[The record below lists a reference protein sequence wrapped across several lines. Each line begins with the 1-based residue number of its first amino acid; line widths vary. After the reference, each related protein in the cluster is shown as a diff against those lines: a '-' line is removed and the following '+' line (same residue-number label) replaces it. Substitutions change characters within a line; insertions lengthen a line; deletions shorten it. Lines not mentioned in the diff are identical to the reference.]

1 MNKLLTMVGLIA
13 VLTLGCDSAPSVS
26 GGGGST
32 EEAVN
37 STTLASISPENKAT
51 ATYGVTGMT

>member
-26 GGGGST
+26 VGGSDT
-32 EEAVN
+32 SV
-37 STTLASISPENKAT
+37 ASIAPENKAT
-51 ATYGVTGMT
+51 AVYTVTGMT